1 MEHEILLTG
10 IGGQGV
16 QLAGSILAH
25 AATREG
31 REVMSLGTYGGT
43 MRGGSTDAQIVIADE
58 PILSPP
64 IVSEAG
70 NALAMHPAFFG
81 PAAARLRPG
90 AVVLCNSTVFDSTPD
105 RPDLRFA
112 DLPATRLATEQGN
125 PMAASLVL
133 LGGFCALREIVSL
146 ENLIAAMEEAVPS
159 YRRQHIEGNAAA
171 LRLGYETLPRGKFPA
186 WPAHATAAMPAEAEA
201 NP

>member
-1 MEHEILLTG
+1 MEHEVLLTG

-16 QLAGSILAH
+16 QLAGSILAL

-43 MRGGSTDAQIVIADE
+43 MRGGSTDASIVIADT

-70 NALAMHPAFFG
+70 NALAMHHAFFA
-81 PAAARLRPG
+81 PVAARLRPG
-90 AVVLCNSTVFDSTPD
+90 ALVLCNSTVFDTLPED
-105 RPDLRFA
+105 PDLQVL

-125 PMAASLVL
+125 PMAAALVL
-133 LGGFCALREIVSL
+133 LGGFCALRELVSL
-146 ENLIAAMEEAVPS
+146 ESLVAAMEEAVPS
-159 YRRQHIEGNAAA
+159 YRRQHVDGNTAA
-171 LRLGYETLPRGKFPA
+171 LRCGYAAMPRGSHPA
-186 WPAHATAAMPAEAEA
+186 WPREPVSPLSRETTP
-201 NP
+201 